1 MKARALAIKCAGV
14 SYVIAETFAR
24 IFYRNSINIGLL
36 IIECVEAARGR
47 RVVRHAAPGKRKGNP
62 AGNDGKWP
70 GGDLPDF
77 DA

>member
-1 MKARALAIKCAGV
+1 MKARAPGHQVC
-14 SYVIAETFAR
+14 
-24 IFYRNSINIGLL
+24 
-36 IIECVEAARGR
+36 RGR
-47 RVVRHAAPGKRKGNP
+47 RVVRHAAPGKRKGNQ